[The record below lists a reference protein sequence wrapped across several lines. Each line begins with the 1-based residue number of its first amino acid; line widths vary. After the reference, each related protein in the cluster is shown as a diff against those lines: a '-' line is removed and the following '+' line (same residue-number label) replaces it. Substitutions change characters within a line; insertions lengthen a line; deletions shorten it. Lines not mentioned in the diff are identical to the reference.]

1 MIYNY
6 KNQLLEIPDMLIKD
20 YKKNGFSLDNKRI
33 EYFIVSSC
41 LPKTATIEEIK
52 TAVIEGIKKEILF
65 NSNKSSSN
73 IKMTISKQNYNESDN
88 EQIHLIINNVDVGTY
103 SSNLYNKWYIK
114 RINEGK
120 RTIPDISKYIIGLIY
135 NLYNIDL
142 YYEKDMHKINQIIGY
157 ENIAKWFESYME
169 SEYVNN

>member
-1 MIYNY
+1 
-6 KNQLLEIPDMLIKD
+6 
-20 YKKNGFSLDNKRI
+20 
-33 EYFIVSSC
+33 
-41 LPKTATIEEIK
+41 
-52 TAVIEGIKKEILF
+52 
-65 NSNKSSSN
+65 
-73 IKMTISKQNYNESDN
+73 MTISKQNYNESDN
-88 EQIHLIINNVDVGTY
+88 EQIHLIINNMDVGTY

-120 RTIPDISKYIIGLIY
+120 RTIPDISKYIVGLIY

-169 SEYVNN
+169 YEYVNN